1 MPKLIRLAD
10 FHRHEQWD
18 APHEPDYA
26 GSAEDAIEARIDEIW
41 ADADL
46 LHLALDDA
54 SLPFDLHTSTL
65 LRDANRRLAKQPAW
79 TDGDADLALRAIC
92 SALDGAV
99 KRQALLDVDG
109 GCSL

>member
-1 MPKLIRLAD
+1 MRDINWNVISYRRNP
-10 FHRHEQWD
+10 E
-18 APHEPDYA
+18 PPEPDECV
-26 GSAEDAIEARIDEIW
+26 EDLVGARIDEIW

-54 SLPFDLHTSTL
+54 SLPFDLTTSTL

-99 KRQALLDVDG
+99 KRQALLDVG
-109 GCSL
+109 

>member
-1 MPKLIRLAD
+1 MRNTNWNVIGYARNP
-10 FHRHEQWD
+10 
-18 APHEPDYA
+18 EPPERDTN
-26 GSAEDAIEARIDEIW
+26 AEDAIEARIDEIW

-54 SLPFDLHTSTL
+54 SLPFDLNTSTL
-65 LRDANRRLAKQPAW
+65 LRDANRRLAKQPAC

-92 SALDGAV
+92 LALDAAV

-109 GCSL
+109 GCSP